1 MPTDPVNDVSK
12 VLAAVAGSSH
22 RLDVRT
28 LRLFVEELFMWNP
41 DIGLVSKRETPS
53 VVTRL
58 IERSIHLWDFVCEAL
73 AGEHAPVTRRRIV
86 DIGTGAGF
94 PGLVWKMLTPELDLV
109 LVERKERKVAF
120 LERVIARAGFAG
132 VTAVAA
138 DLREFALYESHEHA
152 FDLAV
157 MMAVANPEDVAAP
170 IERLLR
176 VPGYFCAVRGRDQE
190 MPDERLGRSLQEM
203 TRCVTHEGRFV
214 LYKNTGEHT
223 EPA

>member
-1 MPTDPVNDVSK
+1 MSTASADDVSK
-12 VLAAVAGSSH
+12 VLAAVAGPSH

-28 LRLFVEELFMWNP
+28 LHLFVEELFTWNP

-73 AGEHAPVTRRRIV
+73 AGEHAAANLRRVV

-94 PGLVWKMLTPELDLV
+94 PGLVWKMLAPELDLV

-157 MMAVANPEDVAAP
+157 MMAVANPEEVAAP

-190 MPDERLGRSLQEM
+190 IPDKRLGRSLQEM
-203 TRCVTHEGRFV
+203 TRRGTAEGRFL
-214 LYKNTGEHT
+214 LYKSTGENT